1 MYKQYCQELLDGV
14 WELWRDIFKAWG
26 IGAWLS
32 TMLSRDLWRLGAS
45 GGKGWEGTR
54 GCQAEDGTGAFHW
67 MTTCED
73 LDPEESCR
81 SDIVSKKISMLRH
94 IIPLIQLLQK
104 RSNMSLAVLQL
115 QRIQFDF
122 WFLNLCC
129 MCCRRCIASNRLRT
143 IEPSTQRSR
152 SLEKTKDWLISVQLL
167 WSISQLSAKICKDIY
182 FKLQIISISLSL
194 RRI

>member
-81 SDIVSKKISMLRH
+81 SDTILKRFQCLDTVYLCFSSCKKDQTCAWQFFSSKE
-94 IIPLIQLLQK
+94 
-104 RSNMSLAVLQL
+104 SN
-115 QRIQFDF
+115 
-122 WFLNLCC
+122 CC
-129 MCCRRCIASNRLRT
+129 MCCRRCIDSNRLRT